1 MDNSGNKLELIWL
14 KTTGN
19 FQSRCSIQWRSVH
32 SLKKCEN
39 MDKFLSYVQLVILQV
54 FSRIVWTMKRHFGL
68 RLDLIENLHSLVK
81 ICGLFL
87 ATIVELF
94 RQSLPQLCSQDKVY
108 CDNHVYLC
116 VYACLSVGDQNISKT
131 IVGTFPL
138 TQEDIIRL
146 FNKNRQ
152 SEIE

>member
-1 MDNSGNKLELIWL
+1 
-14 KTTGN
+14 
-19 FQSRCSIQWRSVH
+19 
-32 SLKKCEN
+32 